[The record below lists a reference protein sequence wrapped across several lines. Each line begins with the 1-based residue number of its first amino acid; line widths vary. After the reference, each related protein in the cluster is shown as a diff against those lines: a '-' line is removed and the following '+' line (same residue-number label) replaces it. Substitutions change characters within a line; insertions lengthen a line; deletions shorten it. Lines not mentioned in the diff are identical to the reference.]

1 MHGSPSLRARTHMQW
16 LLGGKKEKRA
26 QCGEGGR
33 GEKSANA
40 QHSVILT
47 RRSAQALTHSL
58 YAFIGSASEVAFLR
72 GESIEVEIT
81 TDSHA
86 TKSFFFLLPPVS
98 VQCYSSIMLSQSR
111 HFVSRVFGAR
121 R

>member
-1 MHGSPSLRARTHMQW
+1 MAFRRE
-16 LLGGKKEKRA
+16 KEKRA
-26 QCGEGGR
+26 LWGG
-33 GEKSANA
+33 GKSANA

-86 TKSFFFLLPPVS
+86 TKSFSFSFHRLDGAVLFFNYAFTIAALCIAFS
-98 VQCYSSIMLSQSR
+98 GREDDSSMMSD
-111 HFVSRVFGAR
+111 G
-121 R
+121 